1 VSITSYAR
9 RVFVPAHTAHSV
21 NAYFAF
27 SVVGPD
33 GTGSI
38 TYREAL
44 AAVFLEGWIFL
55 FLSIFGV
62 RQWLARNIPKSLAL
76 ATGTGIGLFI
86 AFIGLQPAGGLGVL
100 GGDGSNL
107 VGLGGCPDQ
116 YADPNNPFFC
126 TSHVLQKPTVWLGI
140 FVGGFF
146 TALMM
151 MYRVRGA
158 IIIGIL
164 LVSIISWPR
173 PTSVTLFPYNAI
185 GDGNFDFFRKVVTF
199 RPVHYIGN
207 SLDYNYGKGKIW
219 LALITFLYVDIMGK
233 CDCGGIWYV
242 TDLLRSQILLV
253 PCTPWPV
260 SLVSWMRP
268 RVISTTRRLRTASMH
283 SAFQWALSL
292 EHLLSLHT
300 SNHRPVLP
308 MVRRP
313 ASQAW
318 SQELRSLFPSFSHR
332 SSQVYPRGLLVR
344 SMPLEE
350 T

>member
-1 VSITSYAR
+1 MSITSYAR
-9 RVFVPAHTAHSV
+9 HVFVPAHTAHLV

-27 SVVGPD
+27 SVVGFN

-100 GGDGSNL
+100 SGDYSNL

-116 YADPNNPFFC
+116 YADPDHSYFC
-126 TSHVLQKPTVWLGI
+126 LSHVLQKPTVWLGI

-146 TALMM
+146 TAVMM

-173 PTSVTLFPYNAI
+173 PTSVTFFPYTEI
-185 GDGNFDFFRKVVTF
+185 GDANFDFFRKVVSF

-233 CDCGGIWYV
+233 CDSGSI
-242 TDLLRSQILLV
+242 
-253 PCTPWPV
+253 
-260 SLVSWMRP
+260 
-268 RVISTTRRLRTASMH
+268 
-283 SAFQWALSL
+283 
-292 EHLLSLHT
+292 
-300 SNHRPVLP
+300 
-308 MVRRP
+308 
-313 ASQAW
+313 
-318 SQELRSLFPSFSHR
+318 
-332 SSQVYPRGLLVR
+332 
-344 SMPLEE
+344 
-350 T
+350 

>member
-1 VSITSYAR
+1 MSTVALWSLR
-9 RVFVPAHTAHSV
+9 RTAHATHLV

-27 SVVGPD
+27 SVVGFN

-100 GGDGSNL
+100 GGDESNL

-116 YADPNNPFFC
+116 YLDPDHSYFC
-126 TSHVLQKPTVWLGI
+126 LSHVLQKPTVWLGI
-140 FVGGFF
+140 FVGGIF
-146 TALMM
+146 TVLMM

-158 IIIGIL
+158 IVIGIL

-173 PTSVTLFPYNAI
+173 PTSVTFFPHTETGNA
-185 GDGNFDFFRKVVTF
+185 NFDFFKKVVAF
-199 RPVHYIGN
+199 RPVQYIGN
-207 SLDYNYGKGKIW
+207 ALDYNYAKGKIW

-233 CDCGGIWYV
+233 CN
-242 TDLLRSQILLV
+242 S
-253 PCTPWPV
+253 
-260 SLVSWMRP
+260 
-268 RVISTTRRLRTASMH
+268 
-283 SAFQWALSL
+283 
-292 EHLLSLHT
+292 ENT
-300 SNHRPVLP
+300 S
-308 MVRRP
+308 
-313 ASQAW
+313 
-318 SQELRSLFPSFSHR
+318 
-332 SSQVYPRGLLVR
+332 
-344 SMPLEE
+344 
-350 T
+350 

>member
-1 VSITSYAR
+1 MSITSYAR
-9 RVFVPAHTAHSV
+9 RVFVPAHTAHPV

-27 SVVGPD
+27 SVVGFN

-100 GGDGSNL
+100 GGDYSNL

-116 YADPNNPFFC
+116 YADPKNQNTYFC
-126 TSHVLQKPTVWLGI
+126 LSHVLQKPTVWLGI

-173 PTSVTLFPYNAI
+173 PTSVTFFPYTAI
-185 GDGNFDFFRKVVTF
+185 GDANFDFFRKVVSF
-199 RPVHYIGN
+199 RPVRYIGN

-233 CDCGGIWYV
+233 CDSGSI
-242 TDLLRSQILLV
+242 
-253 PCTPWPV
+253 
-260 SLVSWMRP
+260 
-268 RVISTTRRLRTASMH
+268 
-283 SAFQWALSL
+283 
-292 EHLLSLHT
+292 
-300 SNHRPVLP
+300 
-308 MVRRP
+308 
-313 ASQAW
+313 
-318 SQELRSLFPSFSHR
+318 
-332 SSQVYPRGLLVR
+332 
-344 SMPLEE
+344 
-350 T
+350 